1 MRAFRTS
8 VLLMA
13 ALLLTLPAAAWA
25 QTADDL
31 RQRVQQLERQVEEL
45 KGALGRMGRMQ
56 AAPAPAPAAPPASA
70 EEVKRLREEVKALKP
85 GLTNF
90 LLSGYSFTE
99 FRNEERGSSTFN
111 ASLNPLFLWKLGDKL
126 LFEGELELE
135 LEDNETEL
143 ELEYAQV
150 AYFLNDY
157 VALGAGKFLAPF
169 GIFPERL
176 HPAWINKLPTA
187 PPAFSHDG
195 LAPISQIGA
204 QVRGGVPLGAVAR
217 ANYALYVSNGPR
229 LVTEGEE
236 AGMLMFENV
245 ADNNPGKAVG
255 GRIGILPLPGLE
267 LGGSFLWGRADPKGV
282 GRTVDARLW
291 ALDLSYT
298 REVEA
303 LGGQIDLRSEYVRQ
317 DIDRLTFVVDDMPFD
332 FDNKKWSVYAQ
343 VAYRPSLL
351 DTPVLRD
358 LEFVYR
364 FSFLDW
370 PTGAPAME
378 MSDWTQHTVG
388 LNYWITPS
396 AVLKAGY
403 EFNDR
408 ELRGTS
414 LDLFIM
420 QLAWGF

>member
-8 VLLMA
+8 VSLVA
-13 ALLLTLPAAAWA
+13 ALLLALPVAASA
-25 QTADDL
+25 QTVEDL
-31 RQRVQQLERQVEEL
+31 RQRIQQLERQVEEL
-45 KGALGRMGRMQ
+45 KGAVGRMQ
-56 AAPAPAPAAPPASA
+56 IAPTPAPAAPPASA
-70 EEVKRLREEVKALKP
+70 EEVKRLREEVSALKP

-90 LLSGYSFTE
+90 LLTGYGFTE
-99 FRNEERGSSTFN
+99 FRNEKRENSTFN

-126 LFEGELELE
+126 LFEGELELG
-135 LEDNETEL
+135 LKDNETKL
-143 ELEYAQV
+143 MLEYAQI

-157 VALGAGKFLAPF
+157 VTLGAGKFLTPF

-187 PPAFSHDG
+187 PPAFVEDEG
-195 LAPISQIGA
+195 LAPTSQVGA
-204 QVRGGVPLGAVAR
+204 QVRGGIPLGEVWR
-217 ANYALYVSNGPR
+217 ANYSLYVGNGPR
-229 LVTEGEE
+229 LETGGEE
-236 AGMLMFENV
+236 AGTLMFENWP
-245 ADNNPGKAVG
+245 DNNPGKAVG

-282 GRTVDARLW
+282 GRKVDARLW
-291 ALDLSYT
+291 GLDLSYV

-317 DIDRLTFVVDDMPFD
+317 DIDRLTYVVDDMPFD
-332 FDNKKWSVYAQ
+332 FNNKKWSVYAQ

-364 FSFLDW
+364 FSYFDW
-370 PTGAPAME
+370 PTGTPSMK

-396 AVLKAGY
+396 AVLKAAY
-403 EFNDR
+403 EFNNR

-414 LDLFIM
+414 NDLFIL
-420 QLAWGF
+420 QTAWGF